1 MGQKL
6 TSLRTMQVCR
16 GSKCEQNR
24 GFQFMSASLLIPEVR
39 MESLEVVRTG
49 VIPAPKTG
57 ASNPVKQCRR
67 IATRYDNA
75 RPIPRLRQAHIDL
88 HLGAR

>member
-1 MGQKL
+1 
-6 TSLRTMQVCR
+6 
-16 GSKCEQNR
+16 
-24 GFQFMSASLLIPEVR
+24 MSASLLIPEVR

-67 IATRYDNA
+67 IATQYGQYLAFVKLTLIWIWA
-75 RPIPRLRQAHIDL
+75 RADEYAP
-88 HLGAR
+88 